1 MITPANISKIFG
13 CLLMSLAV
21 AFPATAAEIWVPPL
35 DKDPDKNVGDWAV
48 TNNGDTRFSF
58 SVPENLN
65 TFVSAHLV
73 VIGKKTTAISY
84 DLLLSVSMDG
94 KAHDDKTWSVSSLQA
109 DIEKDILSEIDVS
122 PVFPPDL
129 LPGDEYVSLHFDTFE
144 ARGDVRVVGLR
155 FIYEADVDT
164 LGGLGPGDYWKKTD
178 VFHGDVSG
186 TGDDLQLKPGVV
198 GTPELAT
205 GSVSEPKLGFDT
217 ATQLELDMEASA
229 RSAGDAH
236 FGDVSGFNNDLQIQP
251 NTVGSPEIADN
262 SVTSADVTNNSLTG
276 ADIQNNTLTGSDVAD
291 GSLTGAD
298 IKDGNIT
305 GADVAGGS
313 LTGFHIQNGTVTKA
327 DILDEAG
334 MDNDTQWS
342 GIGDSESLSKT
353 WKIMHTVHLTHQ
365 ASGVVTC
372 IAAGAFDWQN
382 KTPSFA
388 RVGWTTESGTAGP
401 PQYNFAQPEKSG
413 VSKDGGPEIPV
424 STVHTFNVHGART
437 TTFYLKASQ
446 FAGEPGD
453 VWYWRQTGVCMYF
466 PTRM

>member
-1 MITPANISKIFG
+1 MISPANISKIFG

-35 DKDPDKNVGDWAV
+35 DKDPDKKVGDWAV

-94 KAHDDKTWSVSSLQA
+94 KAYDDKTWSITNLQA
-109 DIEKDILSEIDVS
+109 DIEKDILSEVDVS
-122 PVFPPDL
+122 AVFPSDL

-144 ARGDVRVVGLR
+144 ARGAVRVVGLR

-164 LGGLGPGDYWKKTD
+164 LGGLSPDDYWKKTE
-178 VFHGDVSG
+178 VFDGDVTG
-186 TGDDLQLKPGVV
+186 TGDNLQLKPGAV
-198 GTPELAT
+198 GTPELAGGAVT
-205 GSVSEPKLGFDT
+205 EPKLGFDT

-262 SVTSADVTNNSLTG
+262 SVTG
-276 ADIQNNTLTGSDVAD
+276 ADIRNST
-291 GSLTGAD
+291 
-298 IKDGNIT
+298 IT
-305 GADVAGGS
+305 GADVADRSLSGADLVTNSITGWEIADSS
-313 LTGFHIQNGTVTKA
+313 LTGVDIQDESLSSA
-327 DILDEAG
+327 DLVNEAAIEFNQHTG
-334 MDNDTQWS
+334 HS
-342 GIGDSESLSKT
+342 GIGALVELTPT
-353 WKIMHTVHLTHQ
+353 WQDVEVLEVTYRR
-365 ASGVVTC
+365 SGYVTC
-372 IAAGAFDWQN
+372 NGTGMMDWQN
-382 KTPSFA
+382 NKRTQ
-388 RVGWTTESGTAGP
+388 VQLGWTTREGNWSPAVTNYANP
-401 PQYNFAQPEKSG
+401 YRSDAN
-413 VSKDGGPEIPV
+413 GPEIPITAAYTFTV
-424 STVHTFNVHGART
+424 SGSGTKAFR
-437 TTFYLKASQ
+437 LKARQ
-446 FAGEPGD
+446 YGGDPND
-453 VWYWRQTGVCMYF
+453 VWYWHQHAVCMYF